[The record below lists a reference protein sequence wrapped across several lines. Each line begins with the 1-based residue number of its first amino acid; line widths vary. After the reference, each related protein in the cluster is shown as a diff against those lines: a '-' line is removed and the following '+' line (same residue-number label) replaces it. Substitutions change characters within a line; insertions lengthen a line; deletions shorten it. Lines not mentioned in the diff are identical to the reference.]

1 MFEEPEKGQMDEK
14 EGIDTPLSVEG
25 TESEQVESGAEA
37 VEVQAAEQE
46 TVAPETSNR
55 VEAARRSGESMEHM
69 LEDYEVGNIFRGK
82 AVEGKIV
89 SANDDGWLVDI
100 SYKCEGFLPKNEWTH
115 RVLVD
120 KADLPQVGDTVRV
133 QVTKIVRGEETQV
146 FLSRWRLEFD
156 ERWRALEEAVK
167 ANGVIQVV
175 GLRKVKGGIIVDAF
189 GIEGF
194 VPISHLAEEGRFLNQ
209 AKFIGEPFEVK
220 VLEMD
225 KRKRRL
231 VLSRRILL
239 EEEAA
244 KKREEFYN
252 SVSIGDILEGTVSSI
267 TSFGAFV
274 NLGAI
279 EGLVHVSE
287 LSWRRSTR
295 PRDVVKKGE
304 RVSVKLIGLDKESGR
319 VSLSIKQAQPDPWD
333 MAIERWKVGDRVVGK
348 VTNLT
353 DFGAFVEIEP
363 GVEGLIHISDLSW
376 SRIKHPRDV
385 LKKNQQVEVQIL
397 EVDPSRKRISLGYKQ
412 LHDPWLGVE
421 ERYHKGDDVTVK
433 VVRLVEF
440 GAFAQLEEGVEG
452 LIHVS
457 QIARRP
463 VNKPSD
469 VLSEGEE
476 VTARILDVNP
486 KERRIR
492 LSIKATQEEEERRN
506 RRGRGEER
514 RNREAKAEGAEFQN
528 DEPSVTIGELIKGQ
542 LSE

>member
-1 MFEEPEKGQMDEK
+1 M
-14 EGIDTPLSVEG
+14 
-25 TESEQVESGAEA
+25 
-37 VEVQAAEQE
+37 
-46 TVAPETSNR
+46 
-55 VEAARRSGESMEHM
+55 
-69 LEDYEVGNIFRGK
+69 
-82 AVEGKIV
+82 
-89 SANDDGWLVDI
+89 
-100 SYKCEGFLPKNEWTH
+100 PKNEWTH

-194 VPISHLAEEGRFLNQ
+194 IPISHLAEEEGSKPGEIYRRALRGEGPRDGQAQEAPRIVKEDPLGRGSGQ
-209 AKFIGEPFEVK
+209 KARG
-220 VLEMD
+220 VLQLRIHRRHTRGNREQHNLV
-225 KRKRRL
+225 RRL
-231 VLSRRILL
+231 RELGSHRRPGARERTFLEAQYETSRCGQNG
-239 EEEAA
+239 
-244 KKREEFYN
+244 K
-252 SVSIGDILEGTVSSI
+252 
-267 TSFGAFV
+267 
-274 NLGAI
+274 
-279 EGLVHVSE
+279 
-287 LSWRRSTR
+287 
-295 PRDVVKKGE
+295 

-385 LKKNQQVEVQIL
+385 LRKNQQVEVQIL

-457 QIARRP
+457 QIGRRP

-492 LSIKATQEEEERRN
+492 LSIKATQEEEERKN

-514 RNREAKAEGAEFQN
+514 RNRETKAEEAEFQN
-528 DEPSVTIGELIKGQ
+528 DEPSVTIGELIRGQ
-542 LSE
+542 LPE